1 MTKKDKQVAEF
12 QSLYA
17 NASVEDKARMMTIL
31 QAMRSGR
38 ITTDQVK
45 AAAHSGN
52 PRALADSLALS
63 LASEE
68 RA

>member
-1 MTKKDKQVAEF
+1 MTTKEKQVAEF

-17 NASVEDKARMMTIL
+17 NASVGNKLRIMTVL
-31 QAMRSGR
+31 HALHSGR

-45 AAAHSGN
+45 AATHSGN
-52 PRALADSLALS
+52 PRAFADSLAQS
-63 LASEE
+63 RASEA